1 MLEKIQFRHALKES
15 SINHIVLQGICKNFP
30 HISIEWILTGR
41 DSKNK
46 QVIEKIN
53 ALLEEMI

>member
-1 MLEKIQFRHALKES
+1 MMSHEKNS
-15 SINHIVLQGICKNFP
+15 
-30 HISIEWILTGR
+30 GR

-53 ALLEEMI
+53 ALLEEIRNDLKSISV